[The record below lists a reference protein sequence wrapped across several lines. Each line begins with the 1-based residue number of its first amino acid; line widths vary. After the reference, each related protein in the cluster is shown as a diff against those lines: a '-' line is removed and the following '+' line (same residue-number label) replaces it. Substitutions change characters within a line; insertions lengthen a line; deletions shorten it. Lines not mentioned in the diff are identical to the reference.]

1 MEASAYNLLLDI
13 DALFDTRMGTLIQLD
28 DEIFKHLP
36 IKDYRNRQM
45 DDFEK
50 LTGGRVKQADY
61 LAKYSARNIETLS
74 NSKTTGIVPILMH
87 YIEGL
92 KERLFRGVDVSS
104 IAIDINLYPYIV
116 PGPIA
121 ETIRGCVDS
130 LMPEYVVSR
139 TVFIDPATMTPTA
152 LEYAYNGWI
161 VYNFHPWLEKH
172 HTELLVTK
180 LNGLSV
186 ILPRLFIEEPGERV
200 IEEHEGTFKPEDR
213 HGQFEMI
220 MEEYIHLEHIP
231 VSDFCFLLPGT
242 YTLPDEVALQASD
255 ASS

>member
-1 MEASAYNLLLDI
+1 MNDSAFNLLLDV
-13 DALFDTRMGTLIQLD
+13 DALFDTRMGTLIMLD
-28 DEIFKHLP
+28 DNISKHLP
-36 IKDYRNRQM
+36 IHDYRDRKM

-50 LTGGRVKQADY
+50 LTGGHIKQVDY
-61 LAKYSARNIETLS
+61 LEKYKARNIETLS
-74 NSKTTGIVPILMH
+74 KSVTTGIVPILMH

-104 IAIDINLYPYIV
+104 ISIDLNLWPYVV

-121 ETIRGCVDS
+121 ETIRGCLDN
-130 LMPEYVVSR
+130 LLPPYVVTK
-139 TVFIDPATMTPTA
+139 TVSISPANMTPDNI
-152 LEYAYNGWI
+152 EYRYNGWI
-161 VYNFHPWLEKH
+161 TYDFHSWLELH
-172 HTELLVTK
+172 HSTLLIK
-180 LNGLSV
+180 RLNGLAV
-186 ILPRLFIEEPGERV
+186 ILPRLFVEEPGERV

-231 VSDFCFLLPGT
+231 VCDFCFLLPGT
-242 YTLPDEVALQASD
+242 YSLPDEVGLQSES